1 MTEADID
8 FTWNG
13 ATIPIVNA
21 DSETETGAKMYPI
34 LLIMRT
40 GSWKPK
46 HLYLYFHEWLSQF
59 SKYQYELCI
68 YL

>member
-34 LLIMRT
+34 
-40 GSWKPK
+40 
-46 HLYLYFHEWLSQF
+46 F
-59 SKYQYELCI
+59 SHNEDRILETKTSCFI
-68 YL
+68 FT

>member
-34 LLIMRT
+34 FSHNEDRILETKTSCFIF
-40 GSWKPK
+40 P
-46 HLYLYFHEWLSQF
+46 WLAVTV
-59 SKYQYELCI
+59 
-68 YL
+68 

>member
-21 DSETETGAKMYPI
+21 DSETETGAKMYRI
-34 LLIMRT
+34 LHIMRT

-46 HLYLYFHEWLSQF
+46 HLALYFHDWL
-59 SKYQYELCI
+59 
-68 YL
+68 

>member
-34 LLIMRT
+34 FSHNEDRILETKTFLLIFT
-40 GSWKPK
+40 
-46 HLYLYFHEWLSQF
+46 YLAVTV
-59 SKYQYELCI
+59 
-68 YL
+68 